1 MRSFLPNIKS
11 SYMALLGKAEI
22 TPDLVV
28 ARTEAIRKLMLAEIG
43 ETGENNF
50 TAVARRVR
58 YAPDVQGLWYVRS
71 ELMGLLS
78 SVHGETIA
86 QEKIASISA
95 QFASLNLPSAEK
107 ISLGGPNGGQG
118 IRAYPVG
125 EASGDEGYVGT
136 LEARYTNPAW
146 KLGNASTIVSAFY
159 DFGGVTISKN
169 PIAGVNNK
177 RNLAG
182 AGLGVTLGKEGDF
195 TVRASMAWRVSSEKP
210 LSDADRSPRFWL
222 EANKAF

>member
-50 TAVARRVR
+50 IAVARRVR

-95 QFASLNLPSAEK
+95 RFKGLIPESLTSA
-107 ISLGGPNGGQG
+107 
-118 IRAYPVG
+118 
-125 EASGDEGYVGT
+125 
-136 LEARYTNPAW
+136 
-146 KLGNASTIVSAFY
+146 
-159 DFGGVTISKN
+159 
-169 PIAGVNNK
+169 
-177 RNLAG
+177 AG
-182 AGLGVTLGKEGDF
+182 AT
-195 TVRASMAWRVSSEKP
+195 S
-210 LSDADRSPRFWL
+210 
-222 EANKAF
+222 KAR